1 VVDAV
6 VIVLVVSAAA
16 LAFIVLYNLTN
27 INVAE
32 RVREIA
38 SLRVLGF
45 TRREVHAYIFRE
57 IAITAAIGD
66 AVGLLLGTWLEN
78 FVVTTAE
85 VDYVMFGRTIHAAS
99 YGFAFALT
107 MGFTLL
113 VMLAMR
119 RRLDAVDMVESL
131 KSID

>member
-1 VVDAV
+1 M
-6 VIVLVVSAAA
+6 
-16 LAFIVLYNLTN
+16 
-27 INVAE
+27 AE

-45 TRREVHAYIFRE
+45 ARREVHAYIFRE
-57 IAITAAIGD
+57 IVITAAIGD
-66 AVGLLLGTWLEN
+66 AVGLLLGTWLES

-85 VDYVMFGRTIHAAS
+85 VDYVMFGRSIHAAS

-107 MGFTLL
+107 MAFTLL

-119 RRLDAVDMVESL
+119 HRLDAVDMVESL
-131 KSID
+131 KSVD

>member
-1 VVDAV
+1 M
-6 VIVLVVSAAA
+6 
-16 LAFIVLYNLTN
+16 
-27 INVAE
+27 
-32 RVREIA
+32 
-38 SLRVLGF
+38 
-45 TRREVHAYIFRE
+45 HAYIFRE
-57 IAITAAIGD
+57 IAITAAMGN

-85 VDYVMFGRTIHAAS
+85 VDYVMFGRTIHVAS

-107 MGFTLL
+107 LAFTLL

-131 KSID
+131 KSVD